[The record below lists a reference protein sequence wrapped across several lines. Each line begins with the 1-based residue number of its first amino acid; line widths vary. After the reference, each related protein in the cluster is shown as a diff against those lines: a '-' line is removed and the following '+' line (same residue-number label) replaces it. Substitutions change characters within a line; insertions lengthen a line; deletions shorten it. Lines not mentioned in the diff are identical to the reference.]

1 MYKEDESGNYY
12 VSVKSFS
19 SFLNFYKL
27 KGKLDEIPESEHA
40 IVDFSLCEFVDHTVM
55 EGLNDY
61 RRVFA
66 RKGGVF
72 EIIGLDAHGTD
83 TQHPFAIRKTLPSN
97 DFFKLGKNLT
107 KRQISLQK
115 LATVLDWE
123 YRSEL
128 TSDTKEL
135 ERFDYFKTKVVNYQY
150 NELISKDNQ
159 FHLFD
164 LSYT

>member
-19 SFLNFYKL
+19 SFLNFYRL

-83 TQHPFAIRKTLPSN
+83 TQHPFAIRKNP
-97 DFFKLGKNLT
+97 
-107 KRQISLQK
+107 
-115 LATVLDWE
+115 TV
-123 YRSEL
+123 
-128 TSDTKEL
+128 K
-135 ERFDYFKTKVVNYQY
+135 
-150 NELISKDNQ
+150 
-159 FHLFD
+159 
-164 LSYT
+164 